1 MNTKV
6 SIPWANPIAK
16 MTVKKDKEFP
26 KVFQLIILPKR
37 LKKLPMKLE
46 ILPIKNHVNNWY
58 ILF

>member
-46 ILPIKNHVNNWY
+46 ILPIKNHVNNW
-58 ILF
+58 